1 MPHLAPVQQ
10 FLTPENL
17 DSCLE
22 IIEREGEAALVIA
35 GGQAIMPILKTRGLR
50 PSSLVD
56 LSRVAELKAREVS
69 PDGWL
74 TVGAMTRHREIWGD
88 GEIRGRWSALADAA
102 SNIGDRQVQNRGTIG
117 GNIVFGSV
125 ITDMKQVVMCLGA
138 KLDIAGP
145 NGQRSLSALEHF
157 ADPEN
162 VLLAPGELLTSVR
175 MPDLGPRSGSS
186 YRKYGIT
193 ANGRPVIGVAA
204 MLQLD
209 EAGLCTG
216 ARIVVGGLVPAPNVA
231 KYAAQILVGKAVSEQ
246 QIASAA
252 EAAAEEIRPQSDSRA
267 TSAYRRQLVRTYG
280 KTVLALALSRAQTKV
295 A

>member
-1 MPHLAPVQQ
+1 MPQLAPVRS
-10 FLTPENL
+10 FIMPETIEACL
-17 DSCLE
+17 DILG
-22 IIEREGEAALVIA
+22 REGDKAVVLA
-35 GGQAIMPILKTRGLR
+35 GGQSIMPILKTRGLR
-50 PSSLVD
+50 PEVLLD
-56 LSRVAELKAREVS
+56 LSRVERMRHKAVTG
-69 PDGWL
+69 DGL
-74 TVGAMTRHREIWGD
+74 VVGAMCCHRELWLD
-88 GEIRGRWSALADAA
+88 PAIRSRWSALADAA
-102 SNIGDRQVQNRGTIG
+102 EGVGDRQVQNRGTLG
-117 GNIVFGSV
+117 GNLAFGTV
-125 ITDMKQVVMCLGA
+125 VTDMKQVVMCLDA

-145 NGQRSLSALEHF
+145 SGQRSVSALEHF
-157 ADPEN
+157 AEPEN

-175 MPDLGPRSGSS
+175 MPDLGPQSGSA

>member
-125 ITDMKQVVMCLGA
+125 ITDMKQVVMCLDA
-138 KLDIAGP
+138 EMHVAGP
-145 NGQRSLSALEHF
+145 NGIRVLRALEQF
-157 ADPEN
+157 ANPANEF
-162 VLLAPGELLTSVR
+162 LRGGELLVHLR
-175 MPDLGPRSGSS
+175 FPPACERSGSA
-186 YRKYGIT
+186 YVKYGIT
-193 ANGRPVIGVAA
+193 VQGRPVIGVAA
-204 MLQLD
+204 WMALGAD
-209 EAGLCTG
+209 KRCID
-216 ARIVVGGLVPAPNVA
+216 ARIVVGGLSPCPQVA
-231 KYAAQILVGKAVSEQ
+231 GFSARMLVGKEPGDEE
-246 QIASAA
+246 IGAA
-252 EAAAEEIRPQSDSRA
+252 ANGAAEEVRPQSDGRA
-267 TSAYRRQLVRTYG
+267 SAGYRRQLIRSYAR
-280 KTVLALALSRAQTKV
+280 KALQIARDRALEDG
-295 A
+295 